1 MKNLEEHVRVS
12 QADESG
18 DRIIIPAFSIPELI
32 DDIREKADGNL
43 TFWKNSIANYEINNV
58 DYDYRNKVRYL
69 MSLEWKELPKDYDV
83 HHAGGELVEVVKR
96 SIHQGISHARKR

>member
-32 DDIREKADGNL
+32 DDIKEKADGNL
-43 TFWKNSIANYEINNV
+43 TF
-58 DYDYRNKVRYL
+58 
-69 MSLEWKELPKDYDV
+69 
-83 HHAGGELVEVVKR
+83 
-96 SIHQGISHARKR
+96 